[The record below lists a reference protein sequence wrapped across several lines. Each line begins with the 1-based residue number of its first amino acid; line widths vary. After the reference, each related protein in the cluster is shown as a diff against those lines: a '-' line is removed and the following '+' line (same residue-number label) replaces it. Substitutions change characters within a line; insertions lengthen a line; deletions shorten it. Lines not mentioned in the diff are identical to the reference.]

1 MISND
6 PLRNRAS
13 DYRNAMNIW
22 RERLPNK
29 FESINAWQEIL
40 ESRNFIFQKLKENL
54 SRHQHSQPESL
65 G

>member
-1 MISND
+1 
-6 PLRNRAS
+6 
-13 DYRNAMNIW
+13 MNIW